1 MPKNLNSMQSSVSIP
16 KLLFTSLILRLNL
29 QSCKTHSHML
39 THAIETSTWL
49 YSPSIISS
57 FSSTY
62 FHWCIKASHLRQ
74 VIRYKIQT
82 MAKLVFCYYKLRNST
97 NYNVIIKR
105 LFTVRHKYYRKAI
118 WCNIKPDLPKKHLE
132 NLHLR
137 KKYIYSC
144 AESG

>member
-1 MPKNLNSMQSSVSIP
+1 
-16 KLLFTSLILRLNL
+16 
-29 QSCKTHSHML
+29 ML
-39 THAIETSTWL
+39 THAIETSTSL

-82 MAKLVFCYYKLRNST
+82 MENDITSIDLLVFCYYKLRNST

-118 WCNIKPDLPKKHLE
+118 WCHIKPNLPKKHLE

-137 KKYIYSC
+137 KKIYLFLCGIGVSNT
-144 AESG
+144 